1 MKAIN
6 KFSAIV
12 SSAALVALAAGCQ
25 SDKFAGTTYTRG
37 EARAGATWELATIIG
52 IDEVKIE
59 GTESGAGA
67 VGGGLLGLA
76 IGNTI
81 GGGTGRTIAQAAG
94 AVGGAVAGHAIE
106 GAATS
111 SRAWRIAVQYPD
123 GRGEDIVQ
131 APGKDTFQIGQKVRV
146 STLKDKKTYEVSKR
160 VEPMPQIAPVTSGAV
175 DPTRRAPAP
184 ALEF

>member
-1 MKAIN
+1 MKARSM
-6 KFSAIV
+6 FSVIV
-12 SSAALVALAAGCQ
+12 SSAALVVIAAGCQ
-25 SDKFAGTTYTRG
+25 SDKFAGTTYSRG
-37 EARAGATWELATIIG
+37 EARAGATWELATILG
-52 IDEVKIE
+52 IDEVQIE

-81 GGGTGRTIAQAAG
+81 GGGTGRTVARAAG

-106 GAATS
+106 GAVTTV
-111 SRAWRIAVQYPD
+111 RAWRIAVQYPD

-131 APGKDTFQIGQKVRV
+131 APGKDTFQPGQKVRV

-160 VEPMPQIAPVTSGAV
+160 VEPLPQIAPVTSGAV
-175 DPTRRAPAP
+175 DPTKNAPAP
-184 ALEF
+184 AMDF